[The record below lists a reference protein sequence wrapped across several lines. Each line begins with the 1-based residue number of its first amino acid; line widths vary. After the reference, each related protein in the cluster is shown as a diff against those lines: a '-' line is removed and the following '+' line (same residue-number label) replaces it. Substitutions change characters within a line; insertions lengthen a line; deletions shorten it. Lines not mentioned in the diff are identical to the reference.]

1 MMSNVLKRKLAQMTR
16 KHGYTK
22 TGKILRPDAPYS
34 YAYVHQAQNSGS
46 FTAGRPFWDAVAKY
60 ERKPVPKTV
69 TIRYKDTPED
79 QKRRLKHMQI
89 PPAERPDAL
98 DYWLERKDLI

>member
-22 TGKILRPDAPYS
+22 TGRILRPDAPYS

-46 FTAGRPFWDAVAKY
+46 FTAGRPFWDAVARY

-69 TIRYKDTPED
+69 TIRYPPHEEE
-79 QKRRLKHMQI
+79 RRLRHQELTM
-89 PPAERPDAL
+89 D
-98 DYWLERKDLI
+98 ERKDRLDG

>member
-22 TGKILRPDAPYS
+22 TGRILRPDAPYS

-46 FTAGRPFWDAVAKY
+46 FTAGRPFWDAVARY
-60 ERKPVPKTV
+60 ERKPVPKTLTV
-69 TIRYKDTPED
+69 RYSDDEEA
-79 QKRRLKHMQI
+79 RRQRHMQI
-89 PPAERPDAL
+89 PTAERPDAL